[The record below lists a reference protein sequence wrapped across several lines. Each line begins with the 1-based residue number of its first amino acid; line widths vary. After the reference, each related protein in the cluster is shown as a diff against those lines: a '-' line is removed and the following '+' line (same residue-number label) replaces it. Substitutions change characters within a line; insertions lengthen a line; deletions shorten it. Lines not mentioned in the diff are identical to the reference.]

1 MVAPVVQ
8 QKGSEEE
15 APGTVCLRRCEGP
28 PLRARAGQ
36 GALQVWPLAEEGG
49 RRALGFL
56 CLGKEWRRGMRC
68 RPPAPGGG
76 ATPSSGAAPQGS
88 VPDAAVTPCEGSA
101 VAVSGA
107 DTGPLPRPPPGCA
120 AQRGR
125 HRAKPAPAQPGGSPD
140 ASRAPPL
147 PARTTGTRGA
157 PSGCPRTAGAAGPGP
172 WGTAR
177 GSAPQLRP
185 HSGRAL
191 CPPLLCLPLPSPRP
205 HHPDWGEPS
214 GAELNRIETSGVERN
229 RTKTSGAEPK
239 RAEPS

>member
-1 MVAPVVQ
+1 MVASVVQ

-56 CLGKEWRRGMRC
+56 CLGRSGGGGCAAVPQRLEGV
-68 RPPAPGGG
+68 RPPPPGQLPR
-76 ATPSSGAAPQGS
+76 ALCLTPPSPPARAAQSQCPGQTQG
-88 VPDAAVTPCEGSA
+88 PF
-101 VAVSGA
+101 
-107 DTGPLPRPPPGCA
+107 PRPPPGCT

-125 HRAKPAPAQPGGSPD
+125 HRAEPAPAQPGGSPD

-214 GAELNRIETSGVERN
+214 GAELNRIRTSGAERK
-229 RTKTSGAEPK
+229 RTKTSGIE
-239 RAEPS
+239 RSSD